1 MQRHWQ
7 EVAPP
12 INILMAAYVGF
23 KPKKVSRQSEAED
36 FDLDEFLKI
45 AQQYK

>member
-12 INILMAAYVGF
+12 LNVALAAYVGF
-23 KPKKVSRQSEAED
+23 KPKKRARPASE
-36 FDLDEFLKI
+36 FDGDEFARAMAELFG
-45 AQQYK
+45 